1 MRHFTAVLHRR
12 AWISSASRRTRSSP
26 KRSLRRETTS
36 CDITSWRALL
46 ANFGAIAELHDAKLI
61 APDADGAAPDASA
74 GAARPGIGLFIFALL
89 GVFAILPL
97 AGLQT
102 KVLFNQSFT
111 RIIQKKI
118 TKQKLLNDLYTPGF
132 FHKTEAAKEDKVHK
146 PKRKRSVEGNLSAVV
161 GAAMARGALRR
172 RNKGGAPAAAPAAAK
187 SPAAGTSDERN
198 PLCA

>member
-1 MRHFTAVLHRR
+1 MVQL
-12 AWISSASRRTRSSP
+12 
-26 KRSLRRETTS
+26 
-36 CDITSWRALL
+36 LL
-46 ANFGAIAELHDAKLI
+46 AVSDGPSCCCPDGVRGALRWYGEFWMRM
-61 APDADGAAPDASA
+61 ADT
-74 GAARPGIGLFIFALL
+74 GIGLFIFALL

>member
-1 MRHFTAVLHRR
+1 M
-12 AWISSASRRTRSSP
+12 
-26 KRSLRRETTS
+26 
-36 CDITSWRALL
+36 
-46 ANFGAIAELHDAKLI
+46 
-61 APDADGAAPDASA
+61 
-74 GAARPGIGLFIFALL
+74 
-89 GVFAILPL
+89 
-97 AGLQT
+97 
-102 KVLFNQSFT
+102 
-111 RIIQKKI
+111 
-118 TKQKLLNDLYTPGF
+118 LLNDLYTPGF